1 MDQRDHYDNPMGT
14 DGFEFVEYASPNPS
28 ALATLFQNLGFTAI
42 AKHRSKDVT
51 LYRQGSVNFILNN
64 EPHSHASYFIKNH
77 GPAAV
82 AMAFRVKDA
91 KAAHARALSLG
102 AKDASH
108 HVSANEM
115 KIPAILGIGNSLLYL
130 VDQYEGKTIYDTDFI
145 PLPGV
150 DQHPKGF
157 GLSYIDHL
165 THNVYQGRM
174 DLWYA
179 FYRDLFNFREIRYF
193 DIKGERTGLFSRAL
207 TSPCG
212 KIRIP
217 LNESQDNISQI
228 AEYLREYKGE
238 GIQHIA
244 LATDNL
250 VDSLNQLRQH
260 SIPFTS
266 VPMTY
271 YDVINERLPG
281 HGLDIDTLSSNHI
294 LIDGEVDGNNRA
306 LLLQI
311 FSKNVIGP
319 IFFEF
324 IERLG
329 HEGFG
334 EGNFGAL
341 FEAMERDQIERGVI

>member
-1 MDQRDHYDNPMGT
+1 MDHYDNPMGT
-14 DGFEFVEYASPNPS
+14 DGFEFVEYASPNP
-28 ALATLFQNLGFTAI
+28 AELATLFQNLGFTAI
-42 AKHRSKDVT
+42 AKHKSKDVT
-51 LYRQGSVNFILNN
+51 LYRQGEVNFILNN
-64 EPHSHASYFIKNH
+64 EPNSHASYFIKNH

-91 KAAHARALSLG
+91 KAAHARALQLG
-102 AKDASH
+102 AKDGSH
-108 HVSANEM
+108 AVGANELN
-115 KIPAILGIGNSLLYL
+115 IPAILGIGNSLLYL
-130 VDQYEGKTIYDTDFI
+130 VDQYGSRTIYETDFDPI
-145 PLPGV
+145 PGV

-157 GLSYIDHL
+157 GLTYIDHL

-174 DLWYA
+174 DLWYE
-179 FYRDLFNFREIRYF
+179 FYNRLFNFREIRYF

-217 LNESQDNISQI
+217 INESQDNISQI
-228 AEYLREYKGE
+228 AEYLKEYKGE

-244 LATDNL
+244 LATEDL
-250 VDSLNQLRQH
+250 VASMGLLRQH
-260 SIPFTS
+260 TIPFTS
-266 VPMTY
+266 VPSTY

-281 HGLDIDTLSSNHI
+281 HGLDIEKLSANHI
-294 LIDGEVDGNNRA
+294 LIDGEVDGDKRE

-341 FEAMERDQIERGVI
+341 FEAMERDQMERGVI